1 MKIFAKTFFLS
12 LAFLFFA
19 CSENTNFEQKNT
31 GFLIEAPKQTA
42 DMNLIARGHEGRNES
57 STQTSLILTANLKS
71 AKDNSVIDVFTTTC
85 VPEQIISVQLKGN
98 KWDEVFVEIKFS
110 DIKHTDLIWA
120 YGKSD
125 SFVLEDKQTDISVEL
140 EYYDLAFYLT
150 QNPFELFVTDKD
162 RNEITQKSD
171 SGNFVVKSNDVLT
184 VEILGL
190 DIFGEVDDP
199 TTAEPYSISWFL
211 NDNQICSSDIN
222 AETGDPIPITT
233 SSISLIIGEIE
244 GVLPQNNVL
253 QAYIDIKNVDKF
265 NASFVFDVELN

>member
-57 STQTSLILTANLKS
+57 STQTSLILTANLKN

-150 QNPFELFVTDKD
+150 QNPFELIVT
-162 RNEITQKSD
+162 NEAGNKITKKSA
-171 SGNFVVKSNDVLT
+171 SGNYIVNSTDVLN
-184 VEILGL
+184 VSISNL
-190 DIFGEVDDP
+190 DIFGEIVDP
-199 TTAEPYSISWFL
+199 ALAQNYSISLSL
-211 NDNQICSSDIN
+211 NGKELDENNDM
-222 AETGDPIPITT
+222 
-233 SSISLIIGEIE
+233 ISLNISELEKILSE
-244 GVLPQNNVL
+244 NNIL
-253 QAYIDIKNVDKF
+253 QAVIYITDVGKF

>member
-57 STQTSLILTANLKS
+57 STQPSLILTANLKN

-162 RNEITQKSD
+162 INEITQKSD
-171 SGNFVVKSNDVLT
+171 SGNFVVKSNDELT

-190 DIFGEVDDP
+190 DIFGEMDA
-199 TTAEPYSISWFL
+199 TAQSYSISWFL

-233 SSISLIIGEIE
+233 SPISLIIGEIE
-244 GVLPQNNVL
+244 GVLPQNNIL
-253 QAYIDIKNVDKF
+253 QAYIDIHNVDKF

>member
-1 MKIFAKTFFLS
+1 MKIFVKTLFLS

-57 STQTSLILTANLKS
+57 STQTSLILTANLKN

-98 KWDEVFVEIKFS
+98 KWDVVFVEIKFS

-162 RNEITQKSD
+162 TNEITQKSD
-171 SGNFVVKSNDVLT
+171 SGNFVVNSNDELT
-184 VEILGL
+184 VQILGL
-190 DIFGEVDDP
+190 DIFGEIDD
-199 TTAEPYSISWFL
+199 TAELYSISWFL
-211 NDNQICSSDIN
+211 NDNQIYSSDIN

-233 SSISLIIGEIE
+233 SSISLIIAEIE

-253 QAYIDIKNVDKF
+253 QAYIDIKNVGKF